1 MKKLIIASGRSEF
14 EIKSDLIKWSGI
26 IYFPSCMKLNVL
38 DHIPKNITIEKIQFW
53 FDKVENLGI
62 SLLITDRLTSLDRRP
77 LKSQLK
83 MYTGPRIENENLMS
97 PRIDRYVFSLSQT
110 IHSPETIKCVN
121 YPTADYKNYKE
132 CDEAFVY
139 NQMKNYFKLMP
150 FWATSNFSEV
160 TKLRLVKATRLT
172 VSRVKP

>member
-1 MKKLIIASGRSEF
+1 
-14 EIKSDLIKWSGI
+14 
-26 IYFPSCMKLNVL
+26 MKLNVL

-62 SLLITDRLTSLDRRP
+62 SLLVTDRLTSLDRRP

-83 MYTGPRIENENLMS
+83 KYTGPRIRNENLMK

-110 IHSPETIKCVN
+110 FQSLEEIKCVN
-121 YPTADYKNYKE
+121 YPTIDYQNYIE

-139 NQMKNYFKLMP
+139 DQMKNYFKLMP
-150 FWATSNFSEV
+150 FWATSNFAEV
-160 TKLRLVKATRLT
+160 TKLRFVLEY
-172 VSRVKP
+172 

>member
-1 MKKLIIASGRSEF
+1 MIQ
-14 EIKSDLIKWSGI
+14 WTGI
-26 IYFPSCMKLNVL
+26 VHFPSCMKLNVL
-38 DHIPKNITIEKIQFW
+38 HNIPKSIPVEKIQFQ
-53 FDKVENLGI
+53 FDKLENLGI
-62 SLLITDRLTSLDRRP
+62 SLLVTDRLTSLDRRP

-150 FWATSNFSEV
+150 FWATSNFTEV
-160 TKLRLVKATRLT
+160 TKLRLVKTI
-172 VSRVKP
+172 V